1 MVQPTRSE
9 KLRAQIPS
17 WGVLFAMSSI
27 AIIGAGLSG
36 ISAARSLQT
45 AGHRVVIFE
54 KSRSFGGR
62 CATRFWEGNVVDHGA
77 QYFTAESEL
86 FNSVLETLPEGLF
99 GEITAPILNEAGHV
113 ISSASKRLYFL
124 PGNNR
129 LAKSLAHGLT
139 ISMEKEI
146 SSISQSKDRWTVGG
160 EEFDFVIS
168 SAPWPQ
174 TAKLL
179 GMETKA
185 DETIYERCL
194 TAFFRIDGNPTGR
207 AAQIYGIRDSSGHP
221 LAWTA
226 CENHKQQ
233 RITPNFTVL
242 VVQASGD
249 FSLEHWDTPAD
260 QWTALLKP
268 ALAERWEIPPS
279 KFLGYFAHR
288 WRYSIAQRNVS
299 PTLPDGVFLTGDS
312 TCASRVEAAW
322 LCGEET
328 ARELLTRKPQI

>member
-9 KLRAQIPS
+9 KLRAQITS
-17 WGVLFAMSSI
+17 WCVLFAMSSI

-36 ISAARSLQT
+36 ISAARSLQA
-45 AGHRVVIFE
+45 AGHRVVVFE

-62 CATRFWEGNVVDHGA
+62 CAARFWEGNVVDHGA
-77 QYFTAESEL
+77 QYFTAESEQ
-86 FNSVLETLPEGLF
+86 FNSVLETLPEGLI

-113 ISSASKRLYFL
+113 ISSDSKRLYFL

-129 LAKSLAHGLT
+129 LAKSLAHELT

-146 SSISQSKDRWTVGG
+146 SSITQSKDRWTVGG
-160 EEFDFVIS
+160 EEFEFVIS

-185 DETIYERCL
+185 DETMYERCL
-194 TAFFRIDGNPTGR
+194 TAFFRIDENPTGR
-207 AAQIYGIRDSSGHP
+207 ASEIYGIRDSSGHP

-249 FSLEHWDTPAD
+249 FSMEHWDTPAD

-268 ALAERWEIPPS
+268 ALAKRWEIPSS
-279 KFLGYFAHR
+279 KFLGHFAHR

>member
-1 MVQPTRSE
+1 
-9 KLRAQIPS
+9 
-17 WGVLFAMSSI
+17 MSSI
-27 AIIGAGLSG
+27 AIIGAGFSG

-77 QYFTAESEL
+77 QYFTAESER
-86 FNSVLETLPEGLF
+86 FTSVLGTLPEGLI
-99 GEITAPILNEAGHV
+99 GEITAPILNETGQV
-113 ISSASKRLYFL
+113 ISSDSKRLYFL

-139 ISMEKEI
+139 ISMEQEI
-146 SSISQSKDRWTVGG
+146 SSITHSKDRWTVAG

-185 DETIYERCL
+185 DETMYERCL

-207 AAQIYGIRDSSGHP
+207 AAEIYGIRDSSGHP

-233 RITPNFTVL
+233 RITPNSTVL
-242 VVQASGD
+242 VVQASNA
-249 FSLEHWDTPAD
+249 FSLDHWDTPAD
-260 QWTALLKP
+260 QWTDLLKH
-268 ALAERWEIPPS
+268 AVAERWGVSPN
-279 KFLGYFAHR
+279 KFLGHFAHR

-312 TCASRVEAAW
+312 TCASRVEDAW
-322 LCGEET
+322 LRGEET
-328 ARELLTRKPQI
+328 AVELLNRKPQI